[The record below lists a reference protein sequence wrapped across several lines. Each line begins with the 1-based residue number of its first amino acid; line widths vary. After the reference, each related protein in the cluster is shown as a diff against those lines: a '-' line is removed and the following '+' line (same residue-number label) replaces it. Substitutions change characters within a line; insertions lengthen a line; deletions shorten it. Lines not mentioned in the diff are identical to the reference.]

1 MFPLVFPCLL
11 SVQWPA
17 FCDFGSKQEEKVAL
31 SAYVAE
37 CSWATLHFSL
47 KLRKGKMVTPLFCFV
62 FSLCWKNNKIFFFSF
77 KETLGDGWESGTG
90 IGDAEFNSCKCSS
103 SWSSSLKNQTTLVE
117 IGHLFIL

>member
-47 KLRKGKMVTPLFCFV
+47 KSRKGKMVTPLFCFV
-62 FSLCWKNNKIFFFSF
+62 FSLCWKNNKIFFLLR
-77 KETLGDGWESGTG
+77 KLWGMIGNLVQG

-103 SWSSSLKNQTTLVE
+103 SWSNSLKNQTTLVE